1 MQFVSSAGG
10 YNANQISC
18 SIYLGDISDK
28 ANIVRYEVMEGAYYY
43 FSGET
48 NLYIQSVSK
57 IHTNAFTACEEERL
71 SSIKYSPVY
80 MGSAISKRQK
90 LSALVNDENCASV
103 FEEGW
108 YAGYTDDGLGSM
120 TMRAL

>member
-1 MQFVSSAGG
+1 MLFRS
-10 YNANQISC
+10 
-18 SIYLGDISDK
+18 
-28 ANIVRYEVMEGAYYY
+28 
-43 FSGET
+43 
-48 NLYIQSVSK
+48 
-57 IHTNAFTACEEERL
+57 ACEEERL

-90 LSALVNDENCASV
+90 LSALVHDENCASV

-120 TMRAL
+120 RMSAL

>member
-1 MQFVSSAGG
+1 
-10 YNANQISC
+10 
-18 SIYLGDISDK
+18 
-28 ANIVRYEVMEGAYYY
+28 MEGAYYY

-57 IHTNAFTACEEERL
+57 IHANAFTACEEERL
-71 SSIKYSPVY
+71 SSIRYSSVY